1 MRWGVHT
8 VFSTA
13 IVIFSLGLAGCGRS
27 EQADERARED
37 IEALL
42 AAYLPLLGE
51 AYAEDDAERVSGLAA
66 PREVAA
72 IEKRLLDIA
81 LEGRRLKPTFRSVVI
96 EEFKVWGY
104 ANSHVTTNEIWDI
117 RTYATGA
124 GTMLTE
130 QLEKRNRVKYQ
141 LKKID
146 GEWAV
151 LFRVLLD

>member
-1 MRWGVHT
+1 L
-8 VFSTA
+8 TA
-13 IVIFSLGLAGCGRS
+13 IVICSVALVGCGSS
-27 EQADERARED
+27 EKADQQARED

-51 AYAEDDAERVSGLAA
+51 AYAEDDAERVTGLAA

-81 LEGRRLKPTFRSVVI
+81 LQGRRLKPTFRSVVI

-104 ANSHVTTNEIWDI
+104 ANSYVTTNEIWDI

-124 GTMLTE
+124 ETLLTE

-146 GEWAV
+146 GEWTV
-151 LFRVLLD
+151 LFRILLD